1 MKKFLSIAFAL
12 TLFALSAAVQAQDYR
27 IYYTSAD
34 QIRVDNADG
43 TLYRLSPAKDLKI
56 VKRGGTKIGFTF
68 SGFGLT
74 LLPSQVRKI
83 DSTAYGATVDNV
95 IAAFISAAD
104 PATDQTV
111 VTSTSTGTL
120 AASTYSLVELTNIH
134 ASTASSV
141 VVGGNT
147 VSIPAGVT
155 LKFEAIR
162 SPKTGRYKPIPAIAY
177 TATSS
182 ALRIRTVLE

>member
-1 MKKFLSIAFAL
+1 MKKFLSTLLLFTFAL
-12 TLFALSAAVQAQDYR
+12 LAIPSQAQDYR

-43 TLYRLSPAKDLKI
+43 TLHRLSPAKDLKI
-56 VKRGGTKIGFTF
+56 VKRSTKIGFTF

-83 DSTAYGATVDNV
+83 DSTAYGATVDQV
-95 IAAFISAAD
+95 IAAFISSAD

-111 VTSTSTGTL
+111 ITSTATGTL
-120 AASTYSLVELTNIH
+120 TASTYSLVELTNIH
-134 ASTASSV
+134 ATVASSV

-155 LKFEAIR
+155 LKFEAI
-162 SPKTGRYKPIPAIAY
+162 
-177 TATSS
+177 
-182 ALRIRTVLE
+182 